1 LQARLGLKKQTHNLI
16 LFFSDNY
23 YSKEGGKQYRMKK
36 IMKRE
41 SKFLLISLLAV
52 LTVTSSILL
61 SNHLI
66 LRTVPSSLSLLPT
79 IIQTARADVDIDTS
93 GNGKAAAFD
102 GKNSISSDGKGF
114 CNTVDNMAGGKFAP
128 LFSGIGDCKST
139 KQYTIDYSVIKDP
152 VKVGDT
158 TYMSISV
165 RDKYTDQPVPDAL
178 VLLTIEPPNSNP
190 SVGKTTTA
198 TTTQTAYTDK
208 DGHATFTVQIGP
220 HSSSGIYNT
229 NLEIRKDNYNSKIQ
243 KTFNVV

>member
-79 IIQTARADVDIDTS
+79 IIQTAKADVDIDTS
-93 GNGKAAAFD
+93 GNGKAAALMV
-102 GKNSISSDGKGF
+102 KIAYLR
-114 CNTVDNMAGGKFAP
+114 MERAFAT
-128 LFSGIGDCKST
+128 L
-139 KQYTIDYSVIKDP
+139 
-152 VKVGDT
+152 
-158 TYMSISV
+158 
-165 RDKYTDQPVPDAL
+165 
-178 VLLTIEPPNSNP
+178 
-190 SVGKTTTA
+190 
-198 TTTQTAYTDK
+198 
-208 DGHATFTVQIGP
+208 
-220 HSSSGIYNT
+220 
-229 NLEIRKDNYNSKIQ
+229 
-243 KTFNVV
+243 